1 MCPVIGLQSTHAE
14 LARNSPIGFRVIL
27 LTVGRFGLIGV
38 LPAKGRGVSVGRS
51 RPPTGGTAATGGGLA
66 HETAHRAGISDVGR
80 PGHADRRGPGQARHP
95 NLPRASGRIH
105 LHRRHPLHRQ
115 RARACLDAN
124 GDPIPPYHITGTFT
138 GTVTV
143 VPQDPSLPTFTGH
156 FATWFGENSNQ
167 KTFNDTDTF
176 TVILTGSD
184 GSTLKFHE
192 TAHITVN
199 ANGEVT
205 VEFDKPSCF

>member
-1 MCPVIGLQSTHAE
+1 MRRLIVLAAATLVGLAMLTGVAQAAKPVTLTFHEHQVESTFTDVIPCIGNGEE
-14 LARNSPIGFRVIL
+14 LATIT
-27 LTVGRFGLIGV
+27 TVENGV
-38 LPAKGRGVSVGRS
+38 VHI
-51 RPPTGGTAATGGGLA
+51 TAAA
-66 HETAHRAGISDVGR
+66 
-80 PGHADRRGPGQARHP
+80 
-95 NLPRASGRIH
+95 
-105 LHRRHPLHRQ
+105 
-115 RARACLDAN
+115 LDEN

-156 FATWFGENSNQ
+156 FTTWFGENSNQ

-184 GSTLKFHE
+184 GSTLKFHD
-192 TAHITVN
+192 TFHVTVN
-199 ANGEVT
+199 AQGEVT